1 MKAKVIRTFIDR
13 YTDMQREANEEIEV
27 TKERFKE
34 INGSEYG
41 QLLEEIKTKK

>member
-1 MKAKVIRTFIDR
+1 MKAKIIRTFIDR
-13 YTDMQREANEEIEV
+13 YADVQYEANEEIEV

-34 INGSEYG
+34 INSTEYG